1 MIRTHYQKLGI
12 VLFLFSISFHLWAQ
26 DVQIQGRILDENN
39 EPIPGAS
46 VLIKGTSNGV
56 ASDID
61 GTYRISAPTGSTLVF
76 SFIGYETQEIAVGN
90 RSVIDVS
97 LQLDLSD
104 LDEVVVVGYG
114 TVKKSQLTGAIS
126 SVSSREINELPI
138 TDARQALQG
147 RAVGVDVT
155 QAGSICSGQYPDC
168 RGADGFQLAGYCFY
182 GSAKRCICHGNIW
195 F

>member
-61 GTYRISAPTGSTLVF
+61 GTYNISAPTGSTLVF

-126 SVSSREINELPI
+126 SVSSREI
-138 TDARQALQG
+138 
-147 RAVGVDVT
+147 
-155 QAGSICSGQYPDC
+155 
-168 RGADGFQLAGYCFY
+168 
-182 GSAKRCICHGNIW
+182 
-195 F
+195 